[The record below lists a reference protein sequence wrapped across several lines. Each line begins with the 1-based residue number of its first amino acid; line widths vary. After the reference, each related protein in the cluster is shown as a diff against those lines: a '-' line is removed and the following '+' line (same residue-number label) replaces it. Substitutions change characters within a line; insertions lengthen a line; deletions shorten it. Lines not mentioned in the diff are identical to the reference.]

1 MNTEI
6 SLSPREIP
14 RQWLNIAPDLPGPK
28 NPPLTANGLPL
39 NPENLSLIFPQSLIE
54 QEISTKRWID
64 IPPAILEVLTL
75 WRPTPL
81 KRAVNLEKF
90 LDTPARIYFKD
101 ESVSPPGSHK
111 PNTAVAQAY
120 YNQQEQVK
128 CLTTETGAGQWGS
141 ALAFACAKFN
151 LQCQVYM
158 VSISYHQKPLRK
170 TLMKIWGA
178 QCLASPSD
186 TTSFGKKIRS
196 RHPESPG
203 SLGIAIS
210 EALEKAIEDKSGKTK
225 YSLGSVLNMVM
236 MHQSVIGLEA
246 KKQLTKIGETKV
258 DTVIGCVGGGSN
270 FAGLSFPYL
279 LDKIHGEQIEI
290 IPVEPTSCPT
300 LTRGPYCYDFGDSGG
315 MTPLLPMHSLGH
327 QFIPAPIHAGGLRYH
342 GMAPMVSQAVQ
353 TGLLSPQ
360 AFPQLQCYQAAV
372 QFAFTEG
379 IVVAPETS
387 HALAAVI
394 EQAEK
399 AKKLGKPRVILFNLS
414 GHGMLDLNA
423 YEDYLNGKL
432 TDHRLSSEKLNKS
445 LEALSNFPK
454 PACAVKTG

>member
-6 SLSPREIP
+6 SLSPHEIP
-14 RQWLNIAPDLPGPK
+14 LQWLNIAPDLPGPK
-28 NPPLTANGLPL
+28 NPPLTANGIPL
-39 NPENLSLIFPQSLIE
+39 NPENLQLIFPQSLIE
-54 QEISTKRWID
+54 QEISLTRWID
-64 IPPAILEVLTL
+64 IPQDILEVLSL

-81 KRAVNLEKF
+81 KRAVNLEKI

-120 YNQQEQVK
+120 YNHKEQVK

-141 ALAFACAKFN
+141 ALAFACAKFK
-151 LQCQVYM
+151 LKCQVYM
-158 VSISYHQKPLRK
+158 VNISYHQKPLRK

-178 QCLASPSD
+178 HCLASPSD
-186 TTSFGKKIRS
+186 TTEFGRTIRNQ
-196 RHPESPG
+196 HPESPG

-210 EALEKAIEDKSGKTK
+210 EAVEKAMEDKSGKTK

-246 KKQLTKIGETKV
+246 KKQLAKLGEAKV

-300 LTRGPYCYDFGDSGG
+300 LTRGPYCYDFGDSAG
-315 MTPLLPMHSLGH
+315 MTPLLAMHSLGY

-342 GMAPMVSQAVQ
+342 GMAPLVSQAVQ
-353 TGLLSPQ
+353 AGLLSPQ

-372 QFAFTEG
+372 QFAFAEG

-394 EQAEK
+394 EQADK

-432 TDHRLSSEKLNKS
+432 TDHRLSPEKLNKS

-454 PACAVKTG
+454 PECLINTG